1 MARRKMTRKNAG
13 RLLVSVVALPHLT
26 GCFSLLPTPI
36 PASPEE
42 REELSVRGV
51 VVGDET
57 DNGEGER
64 VEFSDIQ
71 NVSWTPETLSIVG
84 VARSG
89 ERAGQLAE
97 RRFALSSL
105 SGVLVRQLD
114 PGRTSAIIG
123 GLLVGAAAVV
133 AFLVTGKA
141 EQY

>member
-1 MARRKMTRKNAG
+1 MARREMTRERAG
-13 RLLVSVVALPHLT
+13 RVLVAMVALPHLT

-42 REELSVRGV
+42 RQELSVRGV

-57 DNGEGER
+57 DNGDGER

-71 NVSWTPETLSIVG
+71 NVSWTPESLSIVG

-89 ERAGQLAE
+89 DTAGQLAE
-97 RRFALSSL
+97 RRFPLSSL
-105 SGVLVRQLD
+105 SAVLVRQLD

-123 GLLVGAAAVV
+123 GLLVGGAAIV